1 VTKETKTRD
10 HSYTTEPEDIN
21 PAPETSYAERART
34 IASTNRQGVLSTHS
48 NKVEGF
54 PFGSTMPFALDAK
67 GLPIFLISGMAM
79 HTQNLA
85 KNARASLFITVPEA
99 QTDPLGAARLTLVG
113 SATQVPESD
122 LESARETYLARHENA
137 KYYVDFKDF
146 SFWRL
151 DVIDLYF
158 VGGFGVMG
166 WVTSSDYAAA
176 ESDPLAE
183 SAGGIIEHMNADHEA
198 AMLDIAKHVKKITA
212 SEAKMTSVDRL
223 GFHVRLKTT
232 EGVRSVRIGFP
243 GEVRAAGDCR
253 KVLVA
258 MVKEARSNL

>member
-1 VTKETKTRD
+1 MTKETKARE

-34 IASTNRQGVLSTHS
+34 IASTNGQGVLSTHS

-67 GLPIFLISGMAM
+67 GHPIFLISGMAM

-85 KNARASLFITVPEA
+85 KNSRASLFIAVPES

-113 SATQVPESD
+113 SAAKVSESD

-151 DVIDLYF
+151 DVIELYF

-183 SAGGIIEHMNADHEA
+183 SAVGIIEHMNADHEA
-198 AMLDIAKHVKKITA
+198 AMLDIAKHMKKITA

-232 EGVRSVRIGFP
+232 ERVRSVRIGFP
-243 GEVRAAGDCR
+243 GEVKTAGDCR

-258 MVKEARSNL
+258 MVKEARANL